1 MAAIAAGALWQ
12 RPVRALGS
20 GAMATLL
27 ERYTSLPERHVETG
41 EQILREGGRTGTL
54 FILAE
59 GAVEV
64 VKSGVQVAIVSEPGA
79 FFGELSLLL
88 DAPHMASVIALAP
101 SRFYVVENADAFLR
115 SHPDVMLGVS
125 RLLAKRLHLVTT
137 YLVDLKKQFEASEDH
152 LGMVDEVLESLLHH
166 QDEED

>member
-1 MAAIAAGALWQ
+1 MA
-12 RPVRALGS
+12 S
-20 GAMATLL
+20 L
-27 ERYTSLPERHVETG
+27 ERYATLPERRVETG
-41 EQILREGGRTGTL
+41 EQILHEGGRVGVL
-54 FILAE
+54 FVLAE

-64 VKSGVQVAIVSEPGA
+64 VKNGVQIAIVSEPGS

-88 DAPHMASVIALAP
+88 DAPHMATVIAIEP

-137 YLVDLKKQFEASEDH
+137 YLVDLKKQFAASDDH

-166 QDEED
+166 QDDDE